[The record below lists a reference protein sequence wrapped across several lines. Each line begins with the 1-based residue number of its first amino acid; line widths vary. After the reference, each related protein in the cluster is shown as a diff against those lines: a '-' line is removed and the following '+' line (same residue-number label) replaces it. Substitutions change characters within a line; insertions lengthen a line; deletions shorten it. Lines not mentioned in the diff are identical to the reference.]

1 MVCKKLLIHYRL
13 TIERQN
19 LDAVV
24 LDVGMAG
31 SEHVVSKHWQPFLF
45 FFNVVTYVTIQDVV
59 VSYFCTY
66 KNVNNQKQNN

>member
-24 LDVGMAG
+24 LDLGLAG
-31 SEHVVSKHWQPFLF
+31 SEQVVSSSE
-45 FFNVVTYVTIQDVV
+45 N
-59 VSYFCTY
+59 
-66 KNVNNQKQNN
+66 KNVWISGDDIIEKLFVPRSEFAVQ